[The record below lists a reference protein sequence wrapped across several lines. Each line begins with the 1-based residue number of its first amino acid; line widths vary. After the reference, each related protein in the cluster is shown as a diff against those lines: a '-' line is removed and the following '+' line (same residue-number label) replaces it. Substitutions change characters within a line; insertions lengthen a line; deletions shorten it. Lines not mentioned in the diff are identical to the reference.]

1 LNLYFEKASF
11 NLILCPIV
19 NVFLIAV
26 MPFQNKTK
34 KRIPT
39 KAASRKGGVRRP
51 SLSSKIKKAQ
61 NANELRGQSGGRRIS
76 DRLKLL
82 LAKVVS
88 IVSADSINEAFFDLT
103 DDIRKFFE
111 CEMLV
116 IYSVNSDK
124 THLVSRTFIS
134 DEIVEK
140 RIDISM
146 SNLEGYVFRTGDA
159 LNIRDVYNKKELA
172 QYPGLAH
179 DPYWDKKTGIK
190 VRSVLVI
197 PVFHKTKTIGVLEII
212 NKLDKAPFSG
222 QFMNLAKNFSKS
234 LGSVLEKLA
243 HEEDKEKLQAIGLA
257 VQQATVMEDI
267 LFDTVQPILDLFGS
281 DVVNIFAVDNGQNE
295 IYTKTKT
302 PFGIKERRV
311 PIGPQSIVGWVA
323 LEKRMVNIDD
333 ISCSESITKYHPDL
347 VYDNTWDMEMGI
359 ETKAMLCCPM
369 IHEDKLVGVLQ
380 VINTRMA
387 WRFGSNHVRNIITVA
402 QMLAIAFHNNSKFIQ
417 AKPHMFSY
425 LINHGILT
433 PEELEFS
440 LIEAR
445 KTNADLEDLL
455 LNKRGIK
462 RSDIGKSLESYYGVP
477 YFGFSDSALPLN
489 SNFDGLNKKHLIK
502 NHWVP
507 IHCDA
512 GLIVVLLD
520 DPSDMDKVRNIKM
533 TFPKKEIQFK
543 VGLRA
548 DIADYLAAR
557 PSVLD
562 DKKDRHV
569 QNMKNVPALLESLIS
584 ETQDT
589 GLESLICETGDNV
602 IEIAEEEDV
611 ISGRDSTIVRLVN
624 KIIIDAHEQ
633 GISDI
638 HIEPGMGK
646 EEMLVRYRKEG
657 ECEIA
662 QKIPNKYKR
671 AFVSRIK
678 IMSMLDISE
687 RRVPQDGKIMMKYG
701 SKEIEL
707 RVAICPTVGGNED
720 VVMRILAAS
729 RPLPLEALKF
739 SERDEKLMK
748 ASLIKPYGLIL
759 VVGPTGSGK
768 TTTLHSALGHINT
781 PKKKIWTAED
791 PVEIT
796 QRGLRQVQ
804 MHSRIGLDFAS
815 ALRSFLRGDPDVI
828 MVGEMRDVETCSIGL
843 EASLT
848 GHLVFSTLHT
858 NSAPETITRLIDM
871 GMNPI
876 NFADALVLI
885 VAQRLVKTLC
895 VYCKEDYHPS
905 EEEFDIL
912 MKEYGSTQFL
922 KLGVEYSEDFKLKK
936 PVGCERCS
944 QSGYL
949 GRMGLYEMLGGTKK
963 IKRLIMQS
971 ALVEEILEQAIQDGM
986 TTLKQDGIKKILA
999 GECDYKQVSAV
1010 CVV

>member
-1 LNLYFEKASF
+1 M
-11 NLILCPIV
+11 PI
-19 NVFLIAV
+19 
-26 MPFQNKTK
+26 QNKTK

-39 KAASRKGGVRRP
+39 KGVSRKAGVRAA

-61 NANELRGQSGGRRIS
+61 NTSELRGQSGGRRIS
-76 DRLKLL
+76 DRLKPL

-88 IVSADSINEAFFDLT
+88 IVTADSINEAFFDLT

-111 CEMLV
+111 CEILV
-116 IYSVNSDK
+116 IYSVNSDR
-124 THLVSRTFIS
+124 THLVSRTYIS

-140 RIDISM
+140 RIDTSE
-146 SNLEGYVFRTGDA
+146 SNLEGYVFRTGDS

-172 QYPGLAH
+172 QYPGLTH
-179 DPYWDKKTGIK
+179 DPYWDKKIGIK
-190 VRSVLVI
+190 TRSVLVVPI
-197 PVFHKTKTIGVLEII
+197 FHKTKTIGVLEII

-222 QFMNLAKNFSKS
+222 QFLNLAKNFSKS
-234 LGSVLEKLA
+234 LGSALEKLA

-257 VQQATVMEDI
+257 VQEATVMEDI
-267 LFDTVQPILDLFGS
+267 LFDTIQPILDLFS
-281 DVVNIFAVDNGQNE
+281 ADVVNIFAVDSRQNE
-295 IYTKTKT
+295 IYSKTKT
-302 PFGIKERRV
+302 PLGIRERRV
-311 PIGPQSIVGWVA
+311 PIGPNSIVGWVA

-333 ISCSESITKYHPDL
+333 IRFSESICKYHPDL

-369 IHEDKLVGVLQ
+369 IYEDKLMGVLQ

-387 WRFGSNHVRNIITVA
+387 WPFSSNHVKNIITVA

-417 AKPHMFSY
+417 AKPHKFSH
-425 LINHGILT
+425 LINHGILS

-445 KTNADLEDLL
+445 KTKVDLEDLL

-477 YFGFSDSALPLN
+477 YFGYSESTLPLN
-489 SNFDGLNKKHLIK
+489 RNFDGLNKKHLIK

-507 IHCDA
+507 IHCDP
-512 GLIVVLLD
+512 GLVVVLLD

-533 TFPKKEIQFK
+533 TFPKREIQFK

-548 DIADYLAAR
+548 DIADYLITP
-557 PSVLD
+557 PSGVD
-562 DKKDRHV
+562 YGKDRSL

-589 GLESLICETGDNV
+589 ALNSLICETGDNV
-602 IEIAEEEDV
+602 IEIAENEEDV
-611 ISGRDSTIVRLVN
+611 ISGRDSSIVRLVN
-624 KIIIDAHEQ
+624 KIIIDAYDQ

-701 SKEIEL
+701 NKEIEL
-707 RVAICPTVGGNED
+707 RVSICPTVGGNED
-720 VVMRILAAS
+720 VVMRILAAN
-729 RPLPLEALKF
+729 RPLPLDAMKF
-739 SERDEKLMK
+739 SERDGKLMK
-748 ASLIKPYGLIL
+748 ASVTKPQGLIL

-804 MHSRIGLDFAS
+804 MYSKIGLDFAS

-858 NSAPETITRLIDM
+858 NSAPETVTRLIDM

-876 NFADALVLI
+876 NFADALILI
-885 VAQRLVKTLC
+885 AAQRLVKTLC
-895 VYCKEDYHPS
+895 KYCKKDYHPS
-905 EEEFDIL
+905 QEEFDIL
-912 MKEYGSTQFL
+912 IQEYGSTQFL
-922 KLGVEYSEDFKLKK
+922 ELGVEYNEDFKLKK

-949 GRMGLYEMLGGTKK
+949 GRMGLYELLGGTKE

-971 ALVEEILEQAIQDGM
+971 ALVEDILEQAIRDGM